1 MKSFPLEPIEQL
13 FVTSSMK
20 ILNAHPKKGIGFLVL
35 LSLFIAWM
43 LLISASADPADKP
56 KFIPPSPQR
65 EGDAAKGYQYL
76 ITGDY
81 LKSGL
86 PYGYFKLL
94 NGKDKQNYLNRSGKN
109 ATVPHGYNV
118 IRNEKGIDVVVPT
131 CLQCHAQVIND
142 SLVVGLGNSFLD
154 FSNIGHG
161 NNFLRNLVTGFMQ
174 TFSPAQYEASKDLI
188 RSMSTIAPKMETE
201 VKGVNA
207 ADRLATLLVAHRDPV
222 SLEWKNEP
230 ILEIPNQVIP
240 TDVPAWWLLKKKNA
254 MFYNGFGRGDF
265 GKFLMLS
272 NILTVKDTA
281 EAREV
286 FSHFGDVLAYIKSIN
301 PPKYPYPIDQ
311 NLASTGKTIFL
322 DNCSKCHGTYGKNA
336 SYPNLLIPAAIIQTD
351 SLLYKANH
359 QNPQF
364 IAWFNQSW
372 FAKGDLPAQLVPANG
387 YMAPPLDG
395 VWATAPYLH
404 NGSVPTIEGVLNS
417 SIRPTYWKRDF
428 KHPVYDAQ
436 ALGWVFSPVNEP
448 DGKKAYNTQL
458 PGYSNSGHYFGNKLS
473 NQERKA
479 LLEYLKTL

>member
-1 MKSFPLEPIEQL
+1 MNELYVPS
-13 FVTSSMK
+13 
-20 ILNAHPKKGIGFLVL
+20 KKGISLLVL
-35 LSLFIAWM
+35 LGLFGLWM
-43 LLISASADPADKP
+43 LLLSASSDPGDKP
-56 KFIPPSPQR
+56 QYIPPSIQR
-65 EGDAAKGYQYL
+65 AGDAQKGYQYL

-86 PYGYFKLL
+86 PYGYFNLL
-94 NGKDKQNYLNRSGKN
+94 NGKDKHNYLNRTGKN

-131 CLQCHAQVIND
+131 CLQCHAQVLND
-142 SLVVGLGNSFLD
+142 SLVVGLGNTLLD

-174 TFSPAQYEASKDLI
+174 TVSPAQYDASKDLI
-188 RSMSTIAPKMETE
+188 RSMSTIAPMMETQ
-201 VKGVNA
+201 VRGVNA
-207 ADRLATLLVAHRDPV
+207 ADRLATLLVAHRDPET
-222 SLEWKNEP
+222 LEWKKEP
-230 ILEIPNQVIP
+230 ILDIPNEVIP

-286 FSHFGDVLAYIKSIN
+286 FSHFGDVLAYIKSIKS
-301 PPKYPYPIDQ
+301 PKYPYPIDQ
-311 NLASTGKTIFL
+311 HLAETGKTIFT
-322 DNCSKCHGTYGKNA
+322 DHCSKCHGNYGKEET
-336 SYPNLLIPAAIIQTD
+336 YPNLLIPASIIQTD

-364 IAWFNQSW
+364 IAWFNKSW
-372 FAKGDLPAQLVPANG
+372 FAKGDLPARLEPANG

-404 NGSVPTIEGVLNS
+404 NGSVPTIEAVLNS

-428 KHPVYDAQ
+428 NHPVYNTQ
-436 ALGWVFSPVNEP
+436 SLGWEFSSADEP
-448 DGKKAYNTQL
+448 DGKKTYNTKL

-473 NQERKA
+473 DQERKA

>member
-1 MKSFPLEPIEQL
+1 M
-13 FVTSSMK
+13 
-20 ILNAHPKKGIGFLVL
+20 VL
-35 LSLFIAWM
+35 MSLFGLWM
-43 LLISASADPADKP
+43 LLISATSDPGDKAQY
-56 KFIPPSPQR
+56 IPPSIQR
-65 EGDAAKGYQYL
+65 AGDAQKGYQYL

-86 PYGYFKLL
+86 PYGYFNLI
-94 NGKDKQNYLNRSGKN
+94 NGKDKHNYLNRTGKN

-131 CLQCHAQVIND
+131 CLQCHAQVLND
-142 SLVVGLGNSFLD
+142 SLVVGLGNTMLD

-174 TFSPAQYEASKDLI
+174 TVSPAQYDASKDLI
-188 RSMSTIAPKMETE
+188 RSMSTIAPMMETE
-201 VKGVNA
+201 VRGVNA
-207 ADRLATLLVAHRDPV
+207 ADRLATLLVAHRDPET
-222 SLEWKNEP
+222 LEWKNEP
-230 ILEIPNQVIP
+230 ILDIPNEVIP

-286 FSHFGDVLAYIKSIN
+286 FSHFGDVLAYIKSIKA
-301 PPKYPYPIDQ
+301 PKYPYPI
-311 NLASTGKTIFL
+311 NPILAETGKTIFT
-322 DNCSKCHGTYGKNA
+322 DHCSKCHGSYGKEET
-336 SYPNLLIPAAIIQTD
+336 YPNLLIPASIIQTD

-364 IAWFNQSW
+364 IAWFNKSW
-372 FAKGDLPAQLVPANG
+372 FAKGDLPAKLEPANG

-404 NGSVPTIEGVLNS
+404 NGSVPTIEAVLNS
-417 SIRPTYWKRDF
+417 NIRPTYWKRDF
-428 KHPVYDAQ
+428 NHPVYNTQ
-436 ALGWVFSPVNEP
+436 SLGWEFNSADKP
-448 DGKKAYNTQL
+448 DGKKTYNTKL

-473 NQERKA
+473 DQERNA